1 MSLGVR
7 PLVVYNQNTVGEKAI
22 FYLYMQK

>member
-7 PLVVYNQNTVGEKAI
+7 PLVYNQNTVGEKAI